1 MKKITVEVWSDFVC
15 PWCWIAKKRL
25 EKAIDALGHEVEV
38 EIVPRAYRLA
48 NGLNPI
54 PFSQALVQKTGSQAQ
69 ADMFMK
75 AVQANASLEG
85 LDYRFNVMRFGDTTA
100 AHQYVKAISDP
111 TLQARFIER
120 LYLAGT
126 TEGKDIF
133 NEQILRDLAMEV
145 GVPDLHGL
153 DSAEVAI
160 SSDEAAVNSFGT
172 GIPLFVINGNRHIA
186 GAQDSAVFTKA
197 LRAAVEELS
206 SDDDALSATS
216 CSISGCTA

>member
-25 EKAIDALGHEVEV
+25 EKAIDALGHEVE
-38 EIVPRAYRLA
+38 IIPRAYRLA

-54 PFSQALVQKTGSQAQ
+54 PFSQALVQKTGSKAQ
-69 ADMFMK
+69 AEVFMK
-75 AVQANASLEG
+75 AVQVNASLEG
-85 LDYRFNVMRFGDTTA
+85 LDYQFDGMRFGDTTA
-100 AHQYVKAISDP
+100 AHQYVKTISDP
-111 TLQARFIER
+111 PLQARFIER

-133 NEQILRDLAMEV
+133 NEQILRDLAREV

-153 DSAEVAI
+153 DSAEAAI
-160 SSDEAAVNSFGT
+160 RSDEAAVNRFGT

-197 LRAAVEELS
+197 LRAAVEELL

>member
-25 EKAIDALGHEVEV
+25 EKAIDALGHEVE
-38 EIVPRAYRLA
+38 IVPHAYRLA

-54 PFSQALVQKTGSQAQ
+54 PFSQALVQKTGSKAQ
-69 ADMFMK
+69 ADVFMK
-75 AVQANASLEG
+75 SVQVNASLEG
-85 LDYRFNVMRFGDTTA
+85 LDYRFDLMRFGDTSA
-100 AHQYVKAISDP
+100 AHRYVKAISDP

-133 NEQILRDLAMEV
+133 NEQILRDLAIEV
-145 GVPDLHGL
+145 GASDLHGF
-153 DSAEVAI
+153 DSAEAAI
-160 SSDEAAVNSFGT
+160 RSDEAAVNRFGT
-172 GIPLFVINGNRHIA
+172 GIPLFVINGNRHIS
-186 GAQDSAVFTKA
+186 GAQDPAVFTEV

-206 SDDDALSATS
+206 SDEEAIGATS
-216 CSISGCTA
+216 CSISGCTY